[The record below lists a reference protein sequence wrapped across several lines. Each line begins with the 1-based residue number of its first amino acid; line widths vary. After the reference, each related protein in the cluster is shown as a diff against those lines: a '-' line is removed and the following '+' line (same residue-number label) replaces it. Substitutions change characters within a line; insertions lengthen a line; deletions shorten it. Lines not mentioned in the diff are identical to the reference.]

1 MESIRVLIADDHT
14 LFRDGLR
21 ALLASIPDIEVV
33 GEASSGKEALRLAV
47 EYQPDVILMDIQMP
61 DLNGI
66 DATRQILHT
75 SPHVGII
82 VLTMFQDDDSV
93 FAVMRAGARGYVLKG
108 ADQAVLLRAVR
119 AVANGESL
127 FSPEIAARLMQYF
140 ANLEPASRPEL
151 FPELTDRERE
161 ILALIANG
169 QTNAEI
175 AEKLVISM
183 KTVRNHVSNIFS
195 KLQVADRA
203 QAAIRA
209 REAGL
214 GNRLP
219 PAASDGGPYENSP
232 SGGKK

>member
-1 MESIRVLIADDHT
+1 MEAIRVLIVDDHT

-21 ALLASIPDIEVV
+21 ALLTSISDIEVV
-33 GEASSGKEALRLAV
+33 DEAANGNEALRLAI
-47 EYQPDVILMDIQMP
+47 EHQPDVILMDIQMP
-61 DLNGI
+61 NLNGI
-66 DATRQILHT
+66 EATRQILRT
-75 SPHVGII
+75 SPHIGII

-93 FAVMRAGARGYVLKG
+93 FAMMRAGARGYVLKG
-108 ADQAVLLRAVR
+108 ADQGVLLRAVR

-127 FSPEIAARLMQYF
+127 FSPEIATRLMQFF
-140 ANLEPASRPEL
+140 ANLEPASRPEI
-151 FPELTDRERE
+151 FPELTERERE
-161 ILALIANG
+161 ILSFIADG

-175 AEKLVISM
+175 AENLVISM

-214 GNRLP
+214 GSNQ
-219 PAASDGGPYENSP
+219 
-232 SGGKK
+232 

>member
-21 ALLASIPDIEVV
+21 ALLASIPDIEVL
-33 GEASSGKEALRLAV
+33 GEASSGREALRLAV
-47 EYQPDVILMDIQMP
+47 EQQPDVILMDIQMP

-66 DATRQILHT
+66 EATRQILRT
-75 SPHVGII
+75 SPHIGII

-108 ADQAVLLRAVR
+108 ADQAVLLRALR

-127 FSPEIAARLMQYF
+127 FSPEIATRLMQFF
-140 ANLEPASRPEL
+140 ANLEPASRTEL
-151 FPELTDRERE
+151 FPDLTERERE
-161 ILALIANG
+161 ILSFIADG
-169 QTNAEI
+169 HTNAEI

-203 QAAIRA
+203 QAALRA

-214 GNRLP
+214 SSATSIP
-219 PAASDGGPYENSP
+219 SDRGF
-232 SGGKK
+232 KKE

>member
-33 GEASSGKEALRLAV
+33 GEAASGKEALRLAV

-66 DATRQILHT
+66 EATRQILRST
-75 SPHVGII
+75 PHVGII
-82 VLTMFQDDDSV
+82 ILTMFQDDDSV
-93 FAVMRAGARGYVLKG
+93 FAAMRAGARGYVLKG

-127 FSPEIAARLMQYF
+127 FSPEIAARLMQFF
-140 ANLEPASRPEL
+140 ASLEPISRPEL
-151 FPELTDRERE
+151 FPELTERERE
-161 ILALIANG
+161 ILGLIADG
-169 QTNAEI
+169 GTNAEI
-175 AEKLVISM
+175 AEQLVISM

-203 QAAIRA
+203 QAVIRA
-209 REAGL
+209 RAAGL
-214 GNRLP
+214 GN
-219 PAASDGGPYENSP
+219 SVS
-232 SGGKK
+232 

>member
-1 MESIRVLIADDHT
+1 MDSIRVLIADDHT

-21 ALLASIPDIEVV
+21 ALLASIQGIEVV
-33 GEASSGKEALRLAV
+33 GEASSGSEALRLAV
-47 EYQPDVILMDIQMP
+47 EHQPDVILMDIQMP

-66 DATRQILHT
+66 EATRHILRT
-75 SPHVGII
+75 SPHIGII

-108 ADQAVLLRAVR
+108 ADQGVLLRAVR

-127 FSPEIAARLMQYF
+127 FSPEIAARLMQF
-140 ANLEPASRPEL
+140 FNRLEPASRPEL
-151 FPELTDRERE
+151 FPELTERERE
-161 ILALIANG
+161 ILAYIAAG
-169 QTNAEI
+169 QTNADI
-175 AEKLVISM
+175 AAKLVISM

-214 GNRLP
+214 GG
-219 PAASDGGPYENSP
+219 STSTTGNS
-232 SGGKK
+232 GFEEG

>member
-1 MESIRVLIADDHT
+1 METIRILIADDHT

-33 GEASSGKEALRLAV
+33 GEASSGKEVLRLAN
-47 EYQPDVILMDIQMP
+47 ELQPDVILMDIQMP
-61 DLNGI
+61 DVNGI
-66 DATRQILHT
+66 EATRQILRS

-82 VLTMFQDDDSV
+82 VLTMFQDDDTV

-108 ADQAVLLRAVR
+108 ADQAVLQRAVR

-127 FSPEIAARLMQYF
+127 FSPEIAARLMQFF

-151 FPELTDRERE
+151 FPELTERERE
-161 ILALIANG
+161 ILSLIANG

-183 KTVRNHVSNIFS
+183 KTVRNYVSNIFS

-214 GNRLP
+214 GGTQ
-219 PAASDGGPYENSP
+219 S
-232 SGGKK
+232 